1 VTGGSATPGDGAPAV
16 TVVVP
21 VRDGAGVIGPCVES
35 LLALDY
41 PPDRVEIVVIDNGSI
56 DGTRAALERFSG
68 RIRVGEEARPGPSA
82 ARNAG
87 IQLARGDLVAFTD
100 ADCVVHPSWLRELI
114 RAQCAEADVVG
125 GRILALPDAGLIAH
139 FGERVHDHRVAI
151 EGCHPPYLITMN
163 LLVPAAALAA
173 LGGFDE
179 RLLRGEDVDLAYRL
193 RAHGHR
199 FAYAHEA
206 VVFHRNRDTLT
217 RLAREGWLHGLHK
230 APVARLHGA
239 MLRELWDTTPPPP
252 GPAPRSEYSRPLE
265 PWRERLLW
273 IWFRTAK
280 RLGRMAGTL
289 RGSPR

>member
-1 VTGGSATPGDGAPAV
+1 VTGGVATPGVGAPDV

-41 PPDRVEIVVIDNGSI
+41 PADRLEIVVVDNGST
-56 DGTRAALERFSG
+56 DGTREILERFSG
-68 RIRVGEEARPGPSA
+68 RIRIGEEARRGPAA

-87 IQLARGDLVAFTD
+87 IRLAQGELVAFTD
-100 ADCVVHPSWLRELI
+100 ADCVVDPSWLRELV
-114 RAQCAEADVVG
+114 RRRGADAEVVG

-139 FGERVHDHRVAI
+139 FGERVHDHRFAI

-163 LLVPAAALAA
+163 LLVPTASLRA

-193 RAHGHR
+193 GMRGLR
-199 FAYAHEA
+199 FAYAHDA
-206 VVFHRNRDTLT
+206 VVFHRNRDTLA
-217 RLAREGWLHGLHK
+217 RLAREGWLHGLHA
-230 APVARLHGA
+230 APVHRIHGA
-239 MLRELWDTTPPPP
+239 RFRELWDTTDPPAGPPPH
-252 GPAPRSEYSRPLE
+252 SEYSRPLE

-273 IWFRTAK
+273 IWFRAAK
-280 RLGRMAGTL
+280 RLGRLAGTL
-289 RGSPR
+289 RRSPR